1 MASAVQGVAVITGAA
16 SGFGLELCRL
26 AAAAGMH
33 VVLAD
38 VEAQALARAE
48 EEIAGM
54 GAQTLARVTDVA
66 QGAQVQALAD
76 ATLARFGAPT
86 LLFNNAGVSS
96 GGLVWENTEADWQWV
111 CGVNLMGVA
120 NGLRCFTPMML
131 DAARQDPAWRGHI
144 VNTASMAGWQAAPT
158 LGLYNATK
166 FAVVGLT
173 ETLYHDLAL
182 VTDQVHASVLCPALV
197 PTGIVHSERNRQGGE
212 APPLS
217 VSQKVGRS
225 LVEMGM
231 AQSRVTARAVAQQV
245 LDAVGQ
251 NQFYIFTHPEQ
262 MEPVHTRFDD
272 VRQGRAPTDP
282 FGHLPMVSAHL
293 RSQLWQ
299 GHS

>member
-1 MASAVQGVAVITGAA
+1 MAAAQGVAVITGAA

-48 EEIAGM
+48 AEIAAL
-54 GAQTLARVTDVA
+54 GAHTLACVTDVA

-96 GGLVWENTEADWQWV
+96 GGLAWENTEADWHWV

-120 NGLRCFTPMML
+120 NGLRSFTPLML

-144 VNTASMAGWQAAPT
+144 VNTASLAGWQAAPT

-173 ETLYHDLAL
+173 ETLHHDLAL
-182 VTDQVHASVLCPALV
+182 VTDQVYASVLCPALV
-197 PTGIVHSERNRQGGE
+197 PTGIVHSERNRHTG
-212 APPLS
+212 APQTATA
-217 VSQKVGRS
+217 SQKAGRS
-225 LVEMGM
+225 LVEVGM
-231 AQSRVTARAVAQQV
+231 AQSRVSARDVAVQV
-245 LDAVGQ
+245 MQAVGK

-262 MEPVHTRFDD
+262 MGPVHTRFDD
-272 VRQGRAPTDP
+272 VRQGRHPTDP
-282 FGHLPMVSAHL
+282 FAHLPMVSAHL
-293 RSQLWQ
+293 RSLLWQ
-299 GHS
+299 GRG

>member
-1 MASAVQGVAVITGAA
+1 MAAAQGVAVITGAA

-48 EEIAGM
+48 AEIAAL
-54 GAQTLARVTDVA
+54 GAQTLACITDVA

-76 ATLARFGAPT
+76 ATQARFGAPT

-96 GGLVWENTEADWQWV
+96 GGLAWENTEADWQWV

-120 NGLRCFTPMML
+120 NGLRSFTPLML

-144 VNTASMAGWQAAPT
+144 VNTASLAGWQAAPT

-173 ETLYHDLAL
+173 ETLHHDLAL
-182 VTDQVHASVLCPALV
+182 VTDQVYASVLCPALV
-197 PTGIVHSERNRQGGE
+197 PTGIVHSDRNRHTG
-212 APPLS
+212 APQMATAG
-217 VSQKVGRS
+217 QKAGRS

-231 AQSRVTARAVAQQV
+231 AQSRVSARDVAVQV
-245 LDAVGQ
+245 MQAVGK

-262 MEPVHTRFDD
+262 MGPVHTRFDD
-272 VRQGRAPTDP
+272 VRQGRSPTDP
-282 FGHLPMVSAHL
+282 FAHLPMVSAHL
-293 RSQLWQ
+293 RKQLWQ
-299 GHS
+299 GRV

>member
-1 MASAVQGVAVITGAA
+1 MAGAVQGVAVITGAA

-48 EEIAGM
+48 EEIAAL

-76 ATLARFGAPT
+76 ATRARFGAPT

-120 NGLRCFTPMML
+120 NGLRSFTPLML

-158 LGLYNATK
+158 VGLYNATK

-217 VSQKVGRS
+217 ASQKVGRS
-225 LVEMGM
+225 LVELGM

-262 MEPVHTRFDD
+262 MGPVHTRFDD
-272 VRQGRAPTDP
+272 VRLGRAPTDP

>member
-1 MASAVQGVAVITGAA
+1 
-16 SGFGLELCRL
+16 
-26 AAAAGMH
+26 MH

-48 EEIAGM
+48 EEIAAL

-120 NGLRCFTPMML
+120 NGLRSFTPMML
-131 DAARQDPAWRGHI
+131 DAARQDPAWHGHI

-158 LGLYNATK
+158 VGLYNATK

-173 ETLYHDLAL
+173 ETLFHDLAL
-182 VTDQVHASVLCPALV
+182 VTEQVHASVLCPALV
-197 PTGIVHSERNRQGGE
+197 PTGIVHSERNRQGGA

-217 VSQKVGRS
+217 ASQKVGRS

-262 MEPVHTRFDD
+262 MGPVHTRFDD